1 MGKLKANMAK
11 IDSALKLIPNL
22 GKVMEKIDLER
33 RVPDSE
39 HVMLNV
45 PKAAEKA
52 KNEKLSNAND
62 VVWTNLK
69 EDERYGKN
77 NKESKLFYESKI
89 KEKNA
94 IKNMMKKK
102 HK

>member
-1 MGKLKANMAK
+1 MAK
-11 IDSALKLIPNL
+11 VDSALKLIPNL
-22 GKVMEKIDLER
+22 GKIMEKIDMER

-52 KNEKLSNAND
+52 KNEKLSLPND

-69 EDERYGKN
+69 EDERLGKHSREA
-77 NKESKLFYESKI
+77 KIFYENKI

-94 IKNMMKKK
+94 LKNMMKKK